1 MFPTLHPFWQKINH
15 ACHLCHCW
23 QDHVRRRIT
32 AMTTTTL
39 VMILVLA
46 AWTFLL
52 VRMIRNDGSGRST
65 SAQQPPRSHEPDL
78 FEKHYV

>member
-1 MFPTLHPFWQKINH
+1 
-15 ACHLCHCW
+15 
-23 QDHVRRRIT
+23 
-32 AMTTTTL
+32 MTTTTL

-65 SAQQPPRSHEPDL
+65 PTHQPPRSHEPDS

>member
-1 MFPTLHPFWQKINH
+1 MSSLPL
-15 ACHLCHCW
+15 L
-23 QDHVRRRIT
+23 QDHMRRRIT

-65 SAQQPPRSHEPDL
+65 PTHEPPRSHEPDP

>member
-1 MFPTLHPFWQKINH
+1 M
-15 ACHLCHCW
+15 
-23 QDHVRRRIT
+23 RRRIT

-65 SAQQPPRSHEPDL
+65 PTHQPPRSHEPDS
-78 FEKHYV
+78 FEKDYV

>member
-1 MFPTLHPFWQKINH
+1 MSGQLREGEATARAL
-15 ACHLCHCW
+15 L
-23 QDHVRRRIT
+23 RRSPQNQ
-32 AMTTTTL
+32 L
-39 VMILVLA
+39 LWSSLILVLA

-65 SAQQPPRSHEPDL
+65 PTHQPPRSHEPDP